1 MALASVP
8 DEDFIS
14 LFEQHG
20 PAETARRLG
29 LSDTRQVYNRR
40 ARLEG
45 KIGRQITAPEKTNR
59 ATRVGIEHPGRLD
72 YQLLNGTAIVSSDAH
87 YWKGIVPVAH
97 RALLHFI
104 KELKPKAVIKNGDAF
119 DGARASRHPP
129 INWEERPTI
138 IDELEGCQERMNE
151 IQKAAKTA
159 DLFWPLGNHDSRF
172 ETRLATAVPDF
183 ARVKGFHLKDH
194 FSERWKPCLSVFIN
208 DNVVVKHRF
217 KGGIHA
223 THNNTLWGGKTIV
236 TGHLH
241 SLKVTPFTDYNGTRW
256 GVDTGCIADTYGPQF
271 MYVEDNPLNWRSGFA
286 VLTFVDGRL
295 LWPEVVHVIGP
306 DEVEFRGKVIRV

>member
-1 MALASVP
+1 MASDFP
-8 DEDFIS
+8 DEEFVA

-29 LSDTRQVYNRR
+29 LSDRATFKRR
-40 ARLEG
+40 EMIERRL
-45 KIGRQITAPEKTNR
+45 GRQIRAPGAMNK
-59 ATRVGIEHPGRLD
+59 TRVGIDYPGRLE
-72 YQLLNGTAIVSSDAH
+72 YEIRNGTVLVSSDCH

-97 RALLHFI
+97 RALVSFI
-104 KELKPKAVIKNGDAF
+104 KELRPKAVIKNGDVF
-119 DGARASRHPP
+119 DGARVSRHPP
-129 INWEERPTI
+129 INWEERPSV
-138 IDELEGCQERMNE
+138 IDEIEGCQERLLE

-172 ETRLATAVPDF
+172 ETRLATSAPDY

-194 FSERWKPCLSVFIN
+194 FSERWKPCWSVFIN
-208 DNVVVKHRF
+208 NEVVVKHRF

-223 THNNTLWGGKTIV
+223 AHNNTLWAGKTLV

-256 GVDTGCIADTYGPQF
+256 GVDTGTIADVYGPQF
-271 MYVEDNPLNWRSGFA
+271 TYLEDNPVNWRSGFA

-295 LWPEVVHVIGP
+295 LWPEVCHVIGP
-306 DEVEFRGKVIRV
+306 NEVEFRGKVVRV